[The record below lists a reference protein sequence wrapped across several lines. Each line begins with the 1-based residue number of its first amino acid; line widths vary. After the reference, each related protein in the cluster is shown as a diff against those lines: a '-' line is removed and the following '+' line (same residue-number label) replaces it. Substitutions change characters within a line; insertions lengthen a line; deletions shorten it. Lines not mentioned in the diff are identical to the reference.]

1 MFGESETVRM
11 LNRLATF
18 SSSTRTEVIVVRYN
32 NVIRF
37 YSEGKRR
44 YNFQTSQ
51 SEGAPV
57 LLLEVMGNVTDM
69 GADRSKNLLDSIT
82 QGAKVVRLVEPVDVK
97 WSYLTI
103 DDSPKKYRLRTVIKP
118 LKNYSLLVGEDV
130 G

>member
-1 MFGESETVRM
+1 M
-11 LNRLATF
+11 LG
-18 SSSTRTEVIVVRYN
+18 SSIHTEVIVVRYS

-37 YSEGKRR
+37 YSEGNKK

-51 SEGAPV
+51 SEGSPK

-69 GADRSKNLLDSIT
+69 GIDRSKNLLDSIS
-82 QGAKVVRLVEPVDVK
+82 QGTKIVRLVEPVNFK

-103 DDSPKKYRLRTVIKP
+103 DDSSKKYRLRTALKP

>member
-1 MFGESETVRM
+1 MRF
-11 LNRLATF
+11 
-18 SSSTRTEVIVVRYN
+18 N

-37 YSEGKRR
+37 YEENKK

-51 SEGAPV
+51 SNGPSK
-57 LLLEVMGNVTDM
+57 LLLEVMGNVTDL
-69 GADRSKNLLDSIT
+69 GVDRAYRLLGSLS
-82 QGAKVVRLVEPVDVK
+82 QGVKVVRLVEAVGVK

-103 DDSPKKYRLRTVIKP
+103 DDSPKKYRLRTALTP

>member
-1 MFGESETVRM
+1 M
-11 LNRLATF
+11 
-18 SSSTRTEVIVVRYN
+18 RYN

-51 SEGAPV
+51 SEGDPV